1 VITSYTD
8 YLVQLQRLID
18 GDDVSASEI
27 SHETLDQV
35 AKLAQRRI
43 YREARSRYNE
53 LAFSGLTVAG
63 NLAPVPDNFEALSVM
78 YVDGAVLE
86 FVSEEWLRE
95 YLAGSNSGEC
105 RYVARSGGSFM
116 FAPALADGV
125 AVQGRYFARLPDLTN
140 ANFSANQ
147 FIAREP
153 DLFIYAG
160 LLEATPFFQ
169 VPSQQA
175 QLFAAKYESIKNAVN
190 VDTER
195 TALAG
200 RIRRRP
206 SARMTA

>member
-1 VITSYTD
+1 MITSYTD

-27 SHETLDQV
+27 THETLHQV

-53 LAFSGLTVAG
+53 LAFAGLTVTG

-78 YVDGAVLE
+78 YVDGAALE

-95 YLAGSNSGEC
+95 YLAGNNSGDC
-105 RYVARSGGSFM
+105 RYVARSGGNFM
-116 FAPALADGV
+116 FAPALSDGV
-125 AVQGRYFARLPDLTN
+125 TVQGRYFARLPNLTN
-140 ANFSANQ
+140 DNFSANQ

-160 LLEATPFFQ
+160 LLEAIPFFQ
-169 VPSQQA
+169 VPGPQA

-195 TALAG
+195 TAIAG